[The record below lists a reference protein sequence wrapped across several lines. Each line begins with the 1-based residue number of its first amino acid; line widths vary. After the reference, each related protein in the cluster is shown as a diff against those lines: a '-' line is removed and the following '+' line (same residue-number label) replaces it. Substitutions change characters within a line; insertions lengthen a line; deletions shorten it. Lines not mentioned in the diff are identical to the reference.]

1 VAGTWLL
8 ERMKQWRDNPA
19 IIWRDQRVTYGW
31 LASRVSF
38 WEEELSSQG
47 AGRGR
52 VVALHGDY
60 SPSAI
65 ALLLGL
71 IERAAIIVPLT
82 EAVEKHRAEF
92 MNIAEVQVKVLFD
105 EADRARIELCDG
117 DVKNPLTRSLTE
129 AGEPGLVL
137 FTSGST
143 GKPKGSLHN
152 MTRFLTKFH
161 APRGALRTIA
171 LPPMDHVAGLDTLF
185 YSLSSGGVLITPS
198 DRRPETVCRAIELHK
213 AELLPASAAFL
224 NLLLISQA
232 YREFDLSSLR
242 IVAYGSDVMP
252 ESTLGRLREAIPNA
266 KFVQKY
272 GTTEL
277 GSPRTRSK
285 ENGSLWMRI
294 DSEGVETKIVDGV
307 LWVRTR
313 CPMLGYLNAP
323 SPFTEDGWFNTG
335 DAVEVAGE
343 HIRMLGRKSEIIN
356 VGGDKVYPAEVESV
370 LQSMEGVEE
379 VTVSAEP
386 NAITGQM
393 VAARVKLGTKESLS
407 EFRKRM
413 RAFCQDKLESY
424 KIPQKVILVEGAL
437 HGERFKK
444 TRRES

>member
-1 VAGTWLL
+1 
-8 ERMKQWRDNPA
+8 
-19 IIWRDQRVTYGW
+19 
-31 LASRVSF
+31 
-38 WEEELSSQG
+38 
-47 AGRGR
+47 
-52 VVALHGDY
+52 
-60 SPSAI
+60 
-65 ALLLGL
+65 
-71 IERAAIIVPLT
+71 
-82 EAVEKHRAEF
+82 
-92 MNIAEVQVKVLFD
+92 
-105 EADRARIELCDG
+105 
-117 DVKNPLTRSLTE
+117 
-129 AGEPGLVL
+129 
-137 FTSGST
+137 
-143 GKPKGSLHN
+143 
-152 MTRFLTKFH
+152 
-161 APRGALRTIA
+161 
-171 LPPMDHVAGLDTLF
+171 VAGLDTLF